1 MSIRE
6 RLEAIQGD
14 ILNALIEELTNGRGI
29 ARITAA
35 ERLKAWSKEEGV
47 GGEHG
52 ADEEISFVNPL
63 AATLNYSDDSD
74 EGVA

>member
-1 MSIRE
+1 LSIRE

-52 ADEEISFVNPL
+52 ADEEISFKNPL
-63 AATLNYSDDSD
+63 TAEMDYAEAPD